1 VSEFVDT
8 NIFVRLLTRDD
19 SEKAI
24 RSFELFQRA
33 NNGECELTTS
43 EAVIAETIFVL
54 ASDRLYDT
62 PRGTIA
68 RNLGAVIAGNGLRL
82 EHKDVILEALT
93 QYGESNLH
101 FVDCLCIAHASREPL
116 TGSIY
121 SYDRGF
127 DRIPGIRRLE
137 P

>member
-1 VSEFVDT
+1 MSEFADT
-8 NIFVRLLTRDD
+8 NIFVRLLTQDD
-19 SEKAI
+19 SEKAN

-43 EAVIAETIFVL
+43 EAVIAETIFVF
-54 ASDRLYDT
+54 ASDRLYGT
-62 PRGTIA
+62 PRRTIA
-68 RNLGAVIAGNGLRL
+68 RNPSAVIAGNGLRL
-82 EHKDVILEALT
+82 EHKDAILEALT

-101 FVDCLCIAHASREPL
+101 FVDCLCVAHARRSSS

-121 SYDRGF
+121 SYDRGL
-127 DRIPGIRRLE
+127 DRVPGVRRLE